1 MIIVNGKYR
10 TDTGSAGGYPNLIEV
25 IDELTAREGLR

>member
-10 TDTGSAGGYPNLIEV
+10 TDAASAGSYPKLLEV
-25 IDELTAREGLR
+25 IDELTVREGLR